1 MTARWLAR
9 TTCFVNEGDDGAPW
23 RSKTEQISQPKG
35 TVMTSITETSTATTE
50 RDRARRAVVPV
61 AVGSFLVAAF
71 LDLARAD
78 SAGEALSMVAFGLI
92 VVSLLYPLVVVRSL
106 RSEDASGRALALGI
120 VGLLLIVPAF
130 WSGLPMILG
139 AAAALLGYAGRRAET
154 GSGKATAAFV
164 LGTLSMVGYVAS
176 YVTDWVANPGAT
188 WWS

>member
-1 MTARWLAR
+1 M
-9 TTCFVNEGDDGAPW
+9 
-23 RSKTEQISQPKG
+23 S
-35 TVMTSITETSTATTE
+35 SITETSTVTAE
-50 RDRARRAVVPV
+50 RDRARHAVVPV

-78 SAGEALSMVAFGLI
+78 SAREALSMVAFGLV
-92 VVSLLYPLVVVRSL
+92 VVSLLYPLVVVRGL
-106 RSEDASGRALALGI
+106 RAADGSGRALALGI
-120 VGLLLIVPAF
+120 LAVLLIVPAF

-164 LGTLSMVGYVAS
+164 LGVLGMVGYVAT
-176 YVTDWVANPGAT
+176 YVSDWVANPGAT

>member
-1 MTARWLAR
+1 M
-9 TTCFVNEGDDGAPW
+9 
-23 RSKTEQISQPKG
+23 S
-35 TVMTSITETSTATTE
+35 SITETPTVTAE
-50 RDRARRAVVPV
+50 RDRARHAVVPV

-78 SAGEALSMVAFGLI
+78 SAREALSMVAFGL
-92 VVSLLYPLVVVRSL
+92 VVVGLLYPLVVVRGL
-106 RSEDASGRALALGI
+106 RAADASGRALALGI
-120 VGLLLIVPAF
+120 LAVLLIVPAF

-164 LGTLSMVGYVAS
+164 LGVLGMVGYVAT
-176 YVTDWVANPGAT
+176 YVSDWVANPGAT